1 MSFLWMAIKA
11 VSQIIAT
18 QEEVV
23 ASNFFLRV
31 EGQVTANPKGLSVGG
46 RKAFI
51 ERMPILA

>member
-1 MSFLWMAIKA
+1 MAIKA